1 MMKKETLLKA
11 VVIFFG
17 VMVLFTL
24 LSRAVYQSGTA
35 AVRTALPTRGTI
47 DHSIRVTGKTSQN
60 QDIAVITQP
69 GLRVGA
75 VMASEGQQ
83 VKAGDVLFLLDMDY
97 LEEKIT
103 TQTQELRKQQL
114 SVQDAWSQNSA
125 MAQQRAN
132 AKSQAEENY
141 DAAVSGA
148 EKNLSQAET
157 ALDSA
162 QKALDDYYAGVSGN
176 AEQEAKLKQACQ
188 EAEAAVTQAQS
199 ELTALEQECQT
210 AIGQAIDQANTGE
223 EPLTPEEQEAIKQQV
238 EAEYAPRIQTAQ
250 QKLSDAQTAAAQA
263 RQALDSYTPGAR
275 PTEQELLDAL
285 EQAKQA
291 YEQAS
296 DELDEAKRTYGQA
309 VQTASLPGGSSN
321 SAQIGQIT
329 YDQMAAEL
337 QKLEA
342 LRDGEGKVL
351 APADGVVTACYV
363 RTGQMTSDT
372 TALLLADTSQGWK
385 FTAELT
391 QEQSKYIGT
400 GDQVTLRLESSGKEY
415 KDLPVIAFSPKE
427 SGATITVSVPS
438 AEIPLGAGMEL
449 SFTRKSQ
456 GYACCVPLTALHMDA
471 RNQPYILT
479 VETVN
484 TVLGKQTQAVK
495 VAVTVL
501 DKNDTTAALEAGGLG
516 DKPVIVSADRAVD
529 SGSRV
534 RVE

>member
-1 MMKKETLLKA
+1 ME
-11 VVIFFG
+11 
-17 VMVLFTL
+17 
-24 LSRAVYQSGTA
+24 R
-35 AVRTALPTRGTI
+35 
-47 DHSIRVTGKTSQN
+47 
-60 QDIAVITQP
+60 
-69 GLRVGA
+69 
-75 VMASEGQQ
+75 
-83 VKAGDVLFLLDMDY
+83 
-97 LEEKIT
+97 
-103 TQTQELRKQQL
+103 
-114 SVQDAWSQNSA
+114 
-125 MAQQRAN
+125 
-132 AKSQAEENY
+132 
-141 DAAVSGA
+141 
-148 EKNLSQAET
+148 
-157 ALDSA
+157 
-162 QKALDDYYAGVSGN
+162 
-176 AEQEAKLKQACQ
+176 
-188 EAEAAVTQAQS
+188 
-199 ELTALEQECQT
+199 
-210 AIGQAIDQANTGE
+210 
-223 EPLTPEEQEAIKQQV
+223 
-238 EAEYAPRIQTAQ
+238 
-250 QKLSDAQTAAAQA
+250 
-263 RQALDSYTPGAR
+263 
-275 PTEQELLDAL
+275 
-285 EQAKQA
+285 AKQT

-296 DELDEAKRTYGQA
+296 EELDDAIRTYGQA
-309 VQTASLPGGSSN
+309 VQTASLPNGSSN

-337 QKLEA
+337 EKLEA

-400 GDQVTLRLESSGKEY
+400 GDQVTLRLESTGKEY
-415 KDLPVIAFSPKE
+415 EDLPVIAFSPKE
-427 SGATITVSVPS
+427 SGATVTVSVPS

-495 VAVTVL
+495 VMVTVL

>member
-11 VVIFFG
+11 VGIFFG

-35 AVRTALPTRGTI
+35 AVRTDLPTRGTI

-114 SVQDAWSQNSA
+114 TVQDARSQDSA

-141 DAAVSGA
+141 DAAVSGG

-157 ALDSA
+157 ALDDA
-162 QKALDDYYAGVSGN
+162 QKALDDYYAGVSGD

-188 EAEAAVTQAQS
+188 EAEAAVTQAQG
-199 ELTALEQECQT
+199 ELTALEQACQT
-210 AIGQAIDQANTGE
+210 AIDQANTGE
-223 EPLTPEEQEAIKQQV
+223 EPLTPEEQEAIRQQV

-250 QKLSDAQTAAAQA
+250 QKLSDAQTAATQA

-291 YEQAS
+291 YEKAS
-296 DELDEAKRTYGQA
+296 DELDDAKRTYGQA

-337 QKLEA
+337 EKLEA
-342 LRDGEGKVL
+342 LRDGEGKIL

-415 KDLPVIAFSPKE
+415 EDLPVIAFSPKE
-427 SGATITVSVPS
+427 LGATITVSVPS

-495 VAVTVL
+495 VMVTVL

-534 RVE
+534 RME